1 MLRTSNHIHGIT
13 HVIFGVIDVYWLMN
27 VLYQNTDIDTSEK
40 RYIYVLLYYIVV
52 IYSSLRFR
60 TIFSLLIH
68 LSVHLDVSL

>member
-1 MLRTSNHIHGIT
+1 MLPTSNHIHGIT

-52 IYSSLRFR
+52 IDSSLRFR